1 MKYCSNC
8 GNPTND
14 DNQKFCLKCG
24 TALQTTDKNMS
35 FNNTQTS
42 YNSGATAPQHPMKW
56 FKFLIYFALFFGAFL
71 ELCFAI
77 NYISGDIYFV
87 QTNGQVTADMVY
99 GIYGAT
105 LKIVDVLY
113 GILVIC
119 AAVFSIV
126 TRFKLSKYKKEGPM
140 FLYILYIAGAVM
152 GLIYNIAVAAIT
164 RASGIFNMSFIM
176 TLIITAIITWANYKY
191 FEKRKDLFVR

>member
-8 GNPTND
+8 GNPTSD

-24 TALQTTDKNMS
+24 TALQTSSENGS
-35 FNNTQTS
+35 FNNTQTA
-42 YNSGATAPQHPMKW
+42 YNQGAITPQHPMNW

-77 NYISGDIYFV
+77 NYMSGSIYFS

-99 GIYGAT
+99 GMYGAP

-113 GILVIC
+113 GIL
-119 AAVFSIV
+119 
-126 TRFKLSKYKKEGPM
+126 LLGH
-140 FLYILYIAGAVM
+140 
-152 GLIYNIAVAAIT
+152 
-164 RASGIFNMSFIM
+164 MSCPQ
-176 TLIITAIITWANYKY
+176 
-191 FEKRKDLFVR
+191 R